1 MISRKIPASPRVSAS
16 FGDLENRIR
25 IEYTSDMARTSLR
38 TIRFSPEELKEIR
51 AYLRENPFFDSL
63 SSLGRVAVREFI
75 HSREAVP
82 LRPVQSELRPR
93 PSFLWDYDLSE
104 AQVQEILH
112 HAPFEEQKW
121 LIARI
126 LERAPFREVFRY
138 LTLQKIRKTLPSLRM
153 DPKVKRHWQEALEVW
168 SARTA

>member
-1 MISRKIPASPRVSAS
+1 
-16 FGDLENRIR
+16 
-25 IEYTSDMARTSLR
+25 MARTSLR

-51 AYLRENPFFDSL
+51 TYLLENPFFDSL

-75 HSREAVP
+75 HSREALA
-82 LRPVQSELRPR
+82 LRPVRPADGKQR
-93 PSFLWDYDLSE
+93 PAFLWDYDLSE

-126 LERAPFREVFRY
+126 LDRAPFRDVFRY
-138 LTLQKIRKTLPSLRM
+138 LSLQKIRKSLPVLRM
-153 DPKVKRHWQEALEVW
+153 NPKVERHWREALEIW
-168 SARTA
+168 SAPSRTS